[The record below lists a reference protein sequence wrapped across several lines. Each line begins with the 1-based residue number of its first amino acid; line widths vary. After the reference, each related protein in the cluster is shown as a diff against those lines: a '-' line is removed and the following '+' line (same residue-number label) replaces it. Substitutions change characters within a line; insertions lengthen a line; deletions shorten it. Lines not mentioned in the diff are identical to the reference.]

1 MIKKFAPVRALTS
14 KEDEPE
20 HQKAENIQ
28 EAEDSGDKMTACKKK
43 RRPWY
48 IRIPLKFAI
57 NLIRLLIALALLSYL
72 LPFVGKM

>member
-1 MIKKFAPVRALTS
+1 MIKKFAPVRSLTS
-14 KEDEPE
+14 KEDETE

-28 EAEDSGDKMTACKKK
+28 EAEDSGDKKK

-57 NLIRLLIALALLSYL
+57 NLIRLLIALALLLYL

>member
-1 MIKKFAPVRALTS
+1 MIKKFALVRSLTS
-14 KEDEPE
+14 KEDKTE

-28 EAEDSGDKMTACKKK
+28 EAEDSGDKKK

-72 LPFVGKM
+72 LSFVGKM

>member
-1 MIKKFAPVRALTS
+1 MIKKFAPVRSLTS
-14 KEDEPE
+14 KEDKTE

-28 EAEDSGDKMTACKKK
+28 EAENSGDKKK

-72 LPFVGKM
+72 LSFVGKM

>member
-1 MIKKFAPVRALTS
+1 MIKKFAPVRSLTS
-14 KEDEPE
+14 KEDKTE

-28 EAEDSGDKMTACKKK
+28 EAEDSGDKKK

-48 IRIPLKFAI
+48 IRIPLKFAT

-72 LPFVGKM
+72 LSFVGKM

>member
-1 MIKKFAPVRALTS
+1 MIKKFAPVRSLTS
-14 KEDEPE
+14 KEDKTE

-28 EAEDSGDKMTACKKK
+28 EAVDSGDKKK

-72 LPFVGKM
+72 LSFVGKM

>member
-1 MIKKFAPVRALTS
+1 MIKKFAPVRSLTS
-14 KEDEPE
+14 KEDETE

-28 EAEDSGDKMTACKKK
+28 KAEDSGDKKK

-72 LPFVGKM
+72 LSFVGKM

>member
-1 MIKKFAPVRALTS
+1 MIKKFAPVRSLTS
-14 KEDEPE
+14 KEDKTE

-28 EAEDSGDKMTACKKK
+28 EAEDSGDKKK

-48 IRIPLKFAI
+48 IRMPLKFAI

-72 LPFVGKM
+72 LSFVGKM

>member
-1 MIKKFAPVRALTS
+1 MIKKFAPVRSLTS
-14 KEDEPE
+14 KEDKTE

-28 EAEDSGDKMTACKKK
+28 EAEDSGDKKK

-48 IRIPLKFAI
+48 MRIPLKFAI

-72 LPFVGKM
+72 LSFVGKM

>member
-28 EAEDSGDKMTACKKK
+28 EAEDSADKKK

-72 LPFVGKM
+72 LSFVGKM

>member
-1 MIKKFAPVRALTS
+1 MIKKFAPVRSLTS
-14 KEDEPE
+14 KEDKTE

-28 EAEDSGDKMTACKKK
+28 EAEDSGDKKK

-57 NLIRLLIALALLSYL
+57 NLIRLLIALELLSYL
-72 LPFVGKM
+72 LSFVGKM

>member
-1 MIKKFAPVRALTS
+1 MIKKFAPVRSLTS
-14 KEDEPE
+14 KEGETE

-28 EAEDSGDKMTACKKK
+28 EAEDSGDKKKK
-43 RRPWY
+43 RPWY

-72 LPFVGKM
+72 LSFVGKM